1 MVKKGCFHG
10 EKTPK
15 TQLKNAVFEEK
26 KRRFCIS
33 KTAFSDSGMVFSCF
47 KRAKCEK
54 FHAELRFNFLAFR
67 LRKRGL
73 SVLIFANGMRNTPFS
88 AFECGDW

>member
-1 MVKKGCFHG
+1 MV
-10 EKTPK
+10 
-15 TQLKNAVFEEK
+15 
-26 KRRFCIS
+26 

-54 FHAELRFNFLAFR
+54 FPADLRFNFLAFR

-73 SVLIFANGMRNTPFS
+73 SVLIFANRMRNMPFS
-88 AFECGDW
+88 AFECGDCGIALLRIVDCITAG